1 MNWKL
6 IFYLS
11 LYGLVM
17 AFATISWI
25 PFKFE
30 PVFWLI
36 IFIICAYLIAKKC
49 SGLYFWNGF
58 MVSIINSVWITTAH
72 VIFYSSYMAHH
83 PEMADMNANMPL
95 QDAPRLMMAIMGP
108 VFGAASGV
116 VLGLFSWIASR
127 FVGAK

>member
-17 AFATISWI
+17 ALATISWI

-36 IFIICAYLIAKKC
+36 IFLICAYLIAKKC

-58 MVSIINSVWITTAH
+58 MVSIVNSIWITAAH
-72 VIFYSSYMAHH
+72 VLFYSTYMANH
-83 PEMADMNANMPL
+83 PEMAGMNANMPL
-95 QDAPRLMMAIMGP
+95 QDAPRLMMSIMGP
-108 VFGAASGV
+108 VFGAASGI

-127 FVGAK
+127 FIGKK